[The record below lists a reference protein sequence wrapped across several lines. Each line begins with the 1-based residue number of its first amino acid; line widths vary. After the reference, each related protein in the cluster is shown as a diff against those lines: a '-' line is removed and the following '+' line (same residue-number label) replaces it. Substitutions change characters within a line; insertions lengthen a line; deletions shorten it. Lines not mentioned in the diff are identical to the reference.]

1 LRIGL
6 LLQGLLAAAGLLS
19 GLGLGLWA
27 FGFDWVA
34 ILPELP
40 SLAGPMGRLLADGPK
55 LSELLAV
62 ACVAAAAF
70 LFLHELALGRRERRR
85 ADAARSDPVTE

>member
-27 FGFDWVA
+27 FGFDSA
-34 ILPELP
+34 ALLPELP
-40 SLAGPMGRLLADGPK
+40 SIAAPIGRLLADGPK
-55 LSELLAV
+55 LSDLLAV

-70 LFLHELALGRRERRR
+70 LFLHEMALGRRDRRR
-85 ADAARSDPVTE
+85 ARLARTDRP

>member
-6 LLQGLLAAAGLLS
+6 LSQGLLAAAGLLS

-40 SLAGPMGRLLADGPK
+40 SAAGLLGPLLAASPK
-55 LSELLAV
+55 LSDLLAV

-70 LFLHELALGRRERRR
+70 LFLHELALGRRDRRR
-85 ADAARSDPVTE
+85 ADPARSGGQ